1 MKTPSTILN
10 VMAEQI
16 WPKANIKTGG
26 DAWQGLDNMVSD

>member
-16 WPKANIKTGG
+16 WPKANITTGG
-26 DAWQGLDNMVSD
+26 DAWLGLDNMVSD

>member
-16 WPKANIKTGG
+16 WPKANINK
-26 DAWQGLDNMVSD
+26 GLDNMVSD